1 MDKTQF
7 DKEQFLVIDGGEVK
21 TGDEGLV
28 SGLGIVFGSENQPDR
43 SEMRDFFTTDSKIS
57 RKSSF
62 EIPLYWEHGLKGYDD
77 PIGEAT
83 LTQTDRGWF
92 AQAQLDLNSEEGKKF
107 YDLVKTKQ
115 YGFSTGSMSH
125 LVRRES
131 KGNNTHFLKKWP
143 ASEISLVEMPAE
155 ARALVQSIKSLSD
168 LEIGQVK
175 EEIKLDSVITNTS
188 ATNANITLA
197 PGASITTEAKLLPT
211 QDELETSTT
220 VAFYQYGGDGVW
232 EPDSGV
238 EMPEWVKDT
247 KNVKAVEL
255 KYAAGSINYQ
265 LFTGDDGG
273 AIDINVNQ
281 YTDAASVIAAI
292 QGVLD
297 QATSAVQVEQL
308 VEDFEDSIDPYE
320 STEPDEMKNFD
331 ERVAAIVKSM
341 LNGTDERISELEK
354 QLADKENDVA
364 DLKSKLETRDEDL
377 ANAQKLNAQLEILAG
392 AQETLNKYK
401 GK

>member
-43 SEMRDFFTTDSKIS
+43 SEMRDFFTSDSRIS

-83 LTQTDRGWF
+83 LTQTENGWF
-92 AQAQLDLNSEEGKKF
+92 AQAQLDLNTEEGKKF
-107 YDLVKTKQ
+107 YDLLKTKQ

-131 KGNNTHFLKKWP
+131 KGNKTHFLKKWP

-168 LEIGQVK
+168 LEVESPKERIELDTKESTAIVTDEVKAPIGVSIK
-175 EEIKLDSVITNTS
+175 DAEGNEIWNEGSETPLPN
-188 ATNANITLA
+188 
-197 PGASITTEAKLLPT
+197 EAKSI
-211 QDELETSTT
+211 DI
-220 VAFYQYGGDGVW
+220 
-232 EPDSGV
+232 
-238 EMPEWVKDT
+238 
-247 KNVKAVEL
+247 
-255 KYAAGSINYQ
+255 KYAGGSVSYS

-273 AIDINVNQ
+273 YIDVNVNEYKDPASVLAQ
-281 YTDAASVIAAI
+281 IQSVLAQAGSTIQVDAA
-292 QGVLD
+292 
-297 QATSAVQVEQL
+297 VEA
-308 VEDFEDSIDPYE
+308 FEDAIDPYE
-320 STEPDEMKNFD
+320 STEPDEMKTEDKEFED
-331 ERVAAIVKSM
+331 RVAAIVKSM
-341 LNGTDERISELEK
+341 LNGTDEKIGELQK
-354 QLADKENDVA
+354 QLEDKDNDIA
-364 DLKSKLETRDEDL
+364 DLKSKLESREEEL
-377 ANAQKLNAQLEILAG
+377 ANAQKLNAQFEILDG
-392 AQETLNKYK
+392 AQKTINKYK
-401 GK
+401 GN